1 MGLAQVSQMYKI
13 TLLAM
18 GTSALIVQRH
28 FSECLSSHEQYS
40 VHLVHNRAISN
51 SSGPS
56 SSIMDTNQETKS
68 EKQVEARDLQEI
80 SHEELADPSH
90 GRGDEALKVLDGLVA
105 NISEEE
111 ETQILRKI
119 DWHLLPV
126 LMLIN
131 AVQLIDKNVCNA

>member
-1 MGLAQVSQMYKI
+1 
-13 TLLAM
+13 
-18 GTSALIVQRH
+18 
-28 FSECLSSHEQYS
+28 
-40 VHLVHNRAISN
+40 
-51 SSGPS
+51 
-56 SSIMDTNQETKS
+56 MDTNQETKS
-68 EKQVEARDLQEI
+68 EKQVEARDFQAI

-90 GRGDEALKVLDGLVA
+90 GKGDEALKVLDGLVA

-131 AVQLIDKNVCNA
+131 AVQLIDKNVCDACFPTSFG